1 MLQTSILYNDEK
13 TDEIEK
19 IKNYQNHSNFFSDV
33 KSLIFSKFS
42 FSLLKAK
49 RKELTAF
56 SYKTKNLRKTRDFLQ
71 LVLILH

>member
-1 MLQTSILYNDEK
+1 MKK

-19 IKNYQNHSNFFSDV
+19 IKITKIIPNFFFRFKV
-33 KSLIFSKFS
+33 KSLLFSKFS
-42 FSLLKAK
+42 CSLIKAK

-56 SYKTKNLRKTRDFLQ
+56 SYKTKNLRKTRDLLQ